1 LLRSRAFVFGKG
13 NVGAKPALMIISDQ
27 APERQ
32 VPVGPLSA
40 LVGVWIRSKEPFWT
54 KKGEKKK
61 SVLECRSKWKKV
73 LIGVA
78 VVALGYGAQAEDG
91 KVDVK
96 DEVCYPQ
103 SPIAYCGQ

>member
-1 LLRSRAFVFGKG
+1 
-13 NVGAKPALMIISDQ
+13 M
-27 APERQ
+27 
-32 VPVGPLSA
+32 
-40 LVGVWIRSKEPFWT
+40 
-54 KKGEKKK
+54 
-61 SVLECRSKWKKV
+61 CRWMWKKV

>member
-1 LLRSRAFVFGKG
+1 MIKRLRDKSLLDPFLRS
-13 NVGAKPALMIISDQ
+13 S
-27 APERQ
+27 
-32 VPVGPLSA
+32 
-40 LVGVWIRSKEPFWT
+40 GVDKVAGTFLD
-54 KKGEKKK
+54 KKGGKKK
-61 SVLECRSKWKKV
+61 TSVLDECRSKWKKV